1 MTLPTIWIATT
12 RGPVEV
18 VSITEED
25 PDIRSV
31 LCLSDSFQ
39 ELPISPLYDA
49 FVRRPT
55 GLIEQITGHS
65 SYRID
70 LSGPITQGHSWQLG
84 LTVMHLFHAEPDKS
98 AAVSPHALM
107 WTTGKVTPKGIVQPV
122 EEIDQKWE
130 MTRAALDKKTGFP
143 DPVLVIAH
151 PENIA
156 EIQAIEQDNGSQLAI
171 TWVPVTSITN
181 IANYFNLT
189 IGIAGTAPVVGG
201 RRPVKRVIAALA
213 FALACIAV
221 GSHLALGFAAPLTR
235 LDAEGRYRELFMEL
249 REMRQDGNWLDVNGA
264 FFFEKYLRHRAA
276 GLGADVH
283 IEIQLIPGQDAACAV
298 PRIATITTN
307 TLPGW
312 INNGCRFQLTLGNRS
327 NQPIGVWAALYSHQD
342 NATPNMILQNHAALP
357 PKQSVILPSFTMDRP
372 MKSAAKTL
380 LVMASMRPDSELLP
394 WFNALSSTPRPAT
407 QMTRRIEKS
416 GTGFRFAQGSATDN

>member
-1 MTLPTIWIATT
+1 MTLLAIWIATT

-55 GLIEQITGHS
+55 GLIEQITGHP

-84 LTVMHLFHAEPDKS
+84 LTVTHLFHAEPDKS
-98 AAVSPHALM
+98 EAISPHALM

-122 EEIDQKWE
+122 GEINQKWK
-130 MTRAALDKKTGFP
+130 MTRAALHKKRRFP
-143 DPVLVIAH
+143 NPLLLIAH

-156 EIQAIEQDNGSQLAI
+156 EIQVIEKDNPSQLAI
-171 TWVPVTSITN
+171 TWVPVTSIID
-181 IANYFNLT
+181 IATYFNLT
-189 IGIAGTAPVVGG
+189 TGIGGTGTVVGG
-201 RRPVKRVIAALA
+201 RQPVKRVIAGMA
-213 FALACIAV
+213 FALACITL
-221 GSHLALGFAAPLTR
+221 GSHLAMGLAAPLTR

-249 REMRQDGNWLDVNGA
+249 REMRQDGNWLEVNGA

-283 IEIQLIPGQDAACAV
+283 IEIQLIPGQHAACDV
-298 PRIATITTN
+298 PRTATITTN

-327 NQPIGVWAALYSHQD
+327 DQPIGVWAALYSHQD
-342 NATPNMILQNHAALP
+342 DAIPNMILQNHAALP
-357 PKQSVILPSFTMDRP
+357 PKQSVTLPSFTMDSK
-372 MKSAAKTL
+372 MKSTAKTL

-407 QMTRRIEKS
+407 QMMQRIEKS
-416 GTGFRFAQGSATDN
+416 GTGIRFAQGSTTEN